1 MHHLLNI
8 QEPLK
13 KELVVGIDFGTTY
26 SVLAFVSNKILNYNK
41 INQKSIENIPNISIP
56 SITKYNEFQISSVK
70 RLLAK
75 NLKEI
80 NNLLCVPSYIKD
92 IVIEKNKQ
100 IKFKISSKNVNK
112 SINVIEVASS
122 IFGKL
127 KQKTKNKLGITI
139 TKAVVTVP
147 AYFDN
152 NAKAAVR
159 QAATISGIEVIRLIA
174 EPTAAAYAYGLNKK
188 AGTYLAYD
196 LGGGTFDL
204 SLVNLQQG
212 ILKVIEVSGDNEL
225 GGDNIDYELARYL
238 QKLSNIKTI
247 NQKILD
253 ISRNIKEQ
261 FSTKEI
267 VITNINNK
275 KISITKEKFN
285 QLIQPI
291 IKKTIYLTKNLL
303 ENKEKPDGIILVGGS
318 TKITKLQ
325 EELSKTFKL
334 PLIKDINPDKVVA
347 YGAALQAMNLTTKN
361 KKDLLIDVVG
371 LSLGIEL
378 MGGIVEKIIERNT
391 PIPFTVKRNFTTYVD
406 YQSAVKI
413 HILQGEREFA
423 KDCRSLA
430 QFELKNL
437 PPKKAGLVK
446 IEVIFSIDA
455 DSLLSV
461 TATELSTN
469 IQYQVDVHPTYGL
482 SEKQQERMLLQAM
495 ESAESDIRAKI
506 LQENIQKSEK
516 FLNKLLEAMSTAPEL
531 LETIESEK
539 INLLIK
545 DLKKFILQKDN
556 DNIVN
561 TQKILSKKTEKL
573 VGDFFNLGVHNL
585 LVGKKIE

>member
-26 SVLAFVSNKILNYNK
+26 SVLAFVSNKILSYNK
-41 INQKSIENIPNISIP
+41 INQKSIENIPNISIS
-56 SITKYNEFQISSVK
+56 SITKYNGFQISSVK

-80 NNLLCVPSYIKD
+80 NNLLSVPSYIKD

-112 SINVIEVASS
+112 FINVVEVASS

-127 KQKTKNKLGITI
+127 KQKTKNKFGITI

-159 QAATISGIEVIRLIA
+159 QAATISGVEVIRLIA

-267 VITNINNK
+267 VITNINSK

-285 QLIQPI
+285 QLIQHI

-303 ENKEKPDGIILVGGS
+303 KNKEKPDGIILVGGS

-406 YQSAVKI
+406 YQSAIKI

-469 IQYQVDVHPTYGL
+469 IQYQVDVHSTYGL
-482 SEKQQERMLLQAM
+482 SEKQQEKMLLQAM
-495 ESAESDIRAKI
+495 ELAESDIRAKI
-506 LQENIQKSEK
+506 LRENIQKSER

-531 LETIESEK
+531 LETKESEK

-573 VGDFFNLGVHNL
+573 VKDFFNLGVHNL

>member
-26 SVLAFVSNKILNYNK
+26 SVLAFVSNKILSYNK
-41 INQKSIENIPNISIP
+41 INQKSIENIPNISIS
-56 SITKYNEFQISSVK
+56 SITKYNGFQISSVK

-80 NNLLCVPSYIKD
+80 NNLLSVPSYIKD

-112 SINVIEVASS
+112 FINVVEVASS

-127 KQKTKNKLGITI
+127 KQKTKNKFGITI

-159 QAATISGIEVIRLIA
+159 QAATISGVEVIRLIA

-267 VITNINNK
+267 VITNINSK

-285 QLIQPI
+285 QLIQHI

-303 ENKEKPDGIILVGGS
+303 KNKEKPDGIILVGGS

-406 YQSAVKI
+406 YQSAIKI

-469 IQYQVDVHPTYGL
+469 IHYQVDVHPTYGL
-482 SEKQQERMLLQAM
+482 SEKQQEKMLLQAM
-495 ESAESDIRAKI
+495 ELAESDIRAKI
-506 LQENIQKSEK
+506 LRENIQKSER

-531 LETIESEK
+531 LETKESEK

-561 TQKILSKKTEKL
+561 TQKILSKKTKKL
-573 VGDFFNLGVHNL
+573 VKDFFNLGVHNL

>member
-26 SVLAFVSNKILNYNK
+26 SVLAFVSNKILSYNK
-41 INQKSIENIPNISIP
+41 INQKSIENIPNISIS
-56 SITKYNEFQISSVK
+56 SITKYNGFQISSVK

-80 NNLLCVPSYIKD
+80 NNLLSVPSYIKD

-112 SINVIEVASS
+112 FINVVEVASS

-127 KQKTKNKLGITI
+127 KQKTKNKFGITI

-159 QAATISGIEVIRLIA
+159 QAATISGVEVIRLIA

-267 VITNINNK
+267 VITNINSK

-285 QLIQPI
+285 QLIQHI

-303 ENKEKPDGIILVGGS
+303 KNKEKPDGIILVGGS

-406 YQSAVKI
+406 YQSAIKI

-469 IQYQVDVHPTYGL
+469 IHYQVDVHPTYGL
-482 SEKQQERMLLQAM
+482 SEKQQEKMLLQAM
-495 ESAESDIRAKI
+495 ELAESDIRAKI
-506 LQENIQKSEK
+506 LRENIQKSER

-531 LETIESEK
+531 LETKESEK

-573 VGDFFNLGVHNL
+573 VKDFFNLGVHNL

>member
-56 SITKYNEFQISSVK
+56 SISSVK

-361 KKDLLIDVVG
+361 KKDLLID
-371 LSLGIEL
+371 
-378 MGGIVEKIIERNT
+378 MR
-391 PIPFTVKRNFTTYVD
+391 
-406 YQSAVKI
+406 Q
-413 HILQGEREFA
+413 
-423 KDCRSLA
+423 
-430 QFELKNL
+430 
-437 PPKKAGLVK
+437 
-446 IEVIFSIDA
+446 
-455 DSLLSV
+455 
-461 TATELSTN
+461 
-469 IQYQVDVHPTYGL
+469 
-482 SEKQQERMLLQAM
+482 
-495 ESAESDIRAKI
+495 
-506 LQENIQKSEK
+506 
-516 FLNKLLEAMSTAPEL
+516 
-531 LETIESEK
+531 
-539 INLLIK
+539 
-545 DLKKFILQKDN
+545 
-556 DNIVN
+556 
-561 TQKILSKKTEKL
+561 
-573 VGDFFNLGVHNL
+573 
-585 LVGKKIE
+585 

>member
-26 SVLAFVSNKILNYNK
+26 SVLAFVSNKILSYNK
-41 INQKSIENIPNISIP
+41 INQKSIENIPNISIS
-56 SITKYNEFQISSVK
+56 SITKYNGFQISSVK

-80 NNLLCVPSYIKD
+80 NNLLSVPSYIKD

-112 SINVIEVASS
+112 FINVVEVASS

-127 KQKTKNKLGITI
+127 KQKTKNKFGITI

-159 QAATISGIEVIRLIA
+159 QAATISGVEVIRLIA

-267 VITNINNK
+267 VITNINSK

-285 QLIQPI
+285 QLIQHI

-303 ENKEKPDGIILVGGS
+303 KNKEKPDGIILVGGS

-406 YQSAVKI
+406 YQSAIKI

-469 IQYQVDVHPTYGL
+469 IHYQVDVHPTYGL
-482 SEKQQERMLLQAM
+482 SEKQQEKMLLQAM
-495 ESAESDIRAKI
+495 ELAESDIRAKI
-506 LQENIQKSEK
+506 LRENIQKSER
-516 FLNKLLEAMSTAPEL
+516 FFNKLLEAMSTAPEL
-531 LETIESEK
+531 LETKESEK

-573 VGDFFNLGVHNL
+573 VKDFFNLGVHNL